1 MMRLLSARHSRR
13 ARAAVRWA
21 AVSLVLALLAC
32 AAAEPRRYVVIFG
45 TDESSLSPAAQ
56 QLVAEISAAARDQH
70 PAKIAVAGYGDG
82 STAHDAVLADR
93 RAAAVIRA
101 LAGAGID
108 ASIIER
114 RPAVPADQATGI
126 PVHKAT
132 VTFNP
137 R

>member
-1 MMRLLSARHSRR
+1 MRQAMAGPRLR
-13 ARAAVRWA
+13 AGLMVGRVTAG
-21 AVSLVLALLAC
+21 LVLALLAC
-32 AAAEPRRYVVIFG
+32 ARPEPRQFVIFFA
-45 TDESSLSPAAQ
+45 TDDSSLSSAAQ

-82 STAHDAVLADR
+82 TTAHDAVLADQ
-93 RAAAVIRA
+93 RASTVIRA
-101 LAGAGID
+101 LATAGTEASLIEKRPGA
-108 ASIIER
+108 
-114 RPAVPADQATGI
+114 PPDQATGI